1 MIINHEIT
9 KFQNEFGLQNG
20 ETNKNCSENSYAQSQ
35 APHCSSFFLSFFL
48 SCHSSVFIFLY
59 HGICL
64 DLPSMNK
71 KENEVVFTGKI
82 VEVSES
88 EKLYNIKLYIHVFLT
103 LLIRGRY
110 NNGNIIFY
118 ILF

>member
-1 MIINHEIT
+1 
-9 KFQNEFGLQNG
+9 
-20 ETNKNCSENSYAQSQ
+20 
-35 APHCSSFFLSFFL
+35 
-48 SCHSSVFIFLY
+48 
-59 HGICL
+59 
-64 DLPSMNK
+64 MNK

-88 EKLYNIKLYIHVFLT
+88 EKLYNIKLYIHVFLM

-110 NNGNIIFY
+110 NNGNILFY